1 MTKHKHMFLTDQG
14 RREGDSGQRDKL
26 CSENVW
32 EAGSKKESN
41 RVLLWWSSG

>member
-14 RREGDSGQRDKL
+14 RTEGDSGQRDKL

-32 EAGSKKESN
+32 EAGSKKESD
-41 RVLLWWSSG
+41 RELLWWFSG